1 MPTDRIEPA
10 TFVPPT
16 MLTSKWTPEQLRGIQ
31 TTGKSLLVSAAAGS
45 GKTSVLAERCVH
57 LVCDAPQPCDVN
69 ELLVVT
75 FTESAALGMRQ
86 RIAAALS
93 DRIER
98 GGSPRLAQQLALVD
112 QAQISTLHSF
122 CHRLL
127 RQHFQQ
133 AALDPSFR
141 VLDGDEALLTRRE
154 TARAL
159 FDDSYELDSD
169 RSFHRLIDAYGDGND
184 APVLRQILH
193 AHELLTS
200 VLDPVGWMNHAR
212 RSIAEAAR
220 DPIDLSEMGCDLLM
234 VVRQGLQTMFRR
246 CAEAKEQTRRL
257 GCPAYCDYLD
267 GLAQIIRHWT
277 HVFFES
283 GLDALCEAVKDLD
296 WKQYKLPKQPGD
308 DSRVAAGKAAVES
321 VRKPMKE
328 GDWRSLLRFTSE
340 QWRTGMKA
348 VIPHANAFLDLLERF
363 QKRYEHA
370 KGAARAVDF
379 ADLERMALG
388 ILRDG
393 PAGMLDPSAIARS
406 YHREF
411 VHVLVDEYQDIN
423 QVQDAI
429 LRLISRECVQSERM
443 PGNLFCVGDV
453 KQSIYRFRLAEPR
466 QFLAREDAFRDDGEI
481 GEVIDLQ
488 ANFRSRGRLLDALN
502 DFFGRLMIGDATEIE
517 YDDSHALRAGK
528 IYPNDKRCFTGAPIE
543 LHILPDKIESVSN
556 EGEETPEELDRTERE
571 AQLIAARIREIIGN
585 DTAHGMHVM
594 HDGPDGLQ
602 SKPACYGDIVIL
614 LRAMRYKAEQF
625 ARVLR
630 QSDISVY
637 AQSGSGFFASVEVQ
651 DVLALLNVLDNQR
664 QDIPLAALLRS
675 PLAKMPEPESN
686 LARIRLAY
694 PSGVQGMAFHEA
706 VFRYA
711 IEQRNELADWLNKFF
726 KELQKWRDAAHRR
739 PLADVLWQIYQ
750 QTGYL
755 TFVSGL
761 QDGPQRA
768 ANLIELY
775 ERAAQ
780 FGNFQHQGLSRFLNF
795 LHALREE
802 ADPAPAAVAIEAQN
816 VVRIMSVHRAKGLE
830 FPIVF
835 LPDLGKQI
843 NLSDSRGHILLD
855 RAGGLGMSVVDE
867 QKQCRYPS
875 LGLCLVKE
883 RLRRLALAEE
893 LRVLYVAAT
902 RAREHLIMIGTCSK
916 KTEDQW
922 AADWAGQDC
931 KLPADVVLSAR
942 TMLDWIGPIEAM
954 TAGTREPLFERME
967 MGDGIALAAGPKRPD
982 SAPTPIQ
989 KAIARLDALPFPP
1002 ASSPRAKAALE
1013 RISYVDPYRSYG
1025 NVTASIAVTA
1035 VTEQASKEV
1044 RDSSPTPG
1052 ALRTDNISRLATPR
1066 FLADR
1071 SIGSATD
1078 KGTATHLVLQ
1088 HLNFIGLLSAT
1099 DIELQIQAM
1108 VKHRIMTSA
1117 EAKWVDLSAVLWFVK
1132 SELGI
1137 LMGENASKVRHEMSV
1152 YFPIAPK
1159 RPQGVVVSDDP
1170 MDRVMV
1176 RGRLDALIALPHG
1189 SIIIDYKTDSIPPL
1203 LVPSRAES
1211 YRPQLQAYREAIERI
1226 TNKPVLRTSLVFL
1239 TAQMTYD
1246 V

>member
-1 MPTDRIEPA
+1 MPADRIDGA
-10 TFVPPT
+10 SSIAVAV
-16 MLTSKWTPEQLRGIQ
+16 LTSKWTPEQLRGIQ

-57 LVCDAPQPCDVN
+57 LVCDAAQPCDVN

-75 FTESAALGMRQ
+75 FTESAALGMKQ

-93 DRIER
+93 DRIDR
-98 GGSPRLAQQLALVD
+98 GASPRLAQQLALVD

-141 VLDGDEALLTRRE
+141 VLDGDEALLMRRE

-159 FDDSYELDSD
+159 FDDSYELDGD
-169 RSFHRLIDAYGDGND
+169 GSFHRLIDAYGDGND

-200 VLDPVGWMNHAR
+200 VLDPVGWINHAR

-220 DPIDLSEMGCDLLM
+220 DPVDLSEMGRELLT

-246 CAEAKEQTRRL
+246 CGEAREQTQRL
-257 GCPAYCDYLD
+257 GFPAYSDYLCALSD
-267 GLAQIIRHWT
+267 IIRHWT
-277 HVFFES
+277 NVFYES
-283 GLDALCEAVKDLD
+283 GLDALCEVVNDLD
-296 WKQYKLPKQPGD
+296 WKQFKLPKQSGD
-308 DSRVAAGKAAVES
+308 DSRLAAAKAAVES
-321 VRKPMKE
+321 VREPMKD

-340 QWRTGMKA
+340 QWRNGMKVVA
-348 VIPHANAFLDLLERF
+348 PHAIAFLDLLERF

-370 KGAARAVDF
+370 KRSARAVDF
-379 ADLERMALG
+379 ADLERIALG

-393 PAGMLDPSAIARS
+393 PAGTLDPSPIARS

-429 LRLISRECVQSERM
+429 LRLISRECVQSDRM

-466 QFLAREDAFRDDGEI
+466 QFLAREDAFRNDGEI

-488 ANFRSRGRLLDALN
+488 ANFRSRGRLLNALN
-502 DFFGRLMIGDATEIE
+502 DLFGRLMIGDATEIE

-528 IYPNDKRCFTGAPIE
+528 TYPDDKRCFTGAPIE
-543 LHILPDKIESVSN
+543 LHILPDKFESESSD
-556 EGEETPEELDRTERE
+556 GEETPEELDRTERE
-571 AQLIAARIREIIGN
+571 AHLIAARIRQIVGSN
-585 DTAHGMHVM
+585 SASGKHVM

-602 SKPACYGDIVIL
+602 AKPACYGDIVIL

-630 QSDISVY
+630 QFDIPVY

-675 PLAKMPEPESN
+675 PLAKMPEPETN

-694 PSGVQGMAFHEA
+694 PSGKQGMAFHEA
-706 VFRYA
+706 VSRYA
-711 IEQRNELADWLNKFF
+711 TEQRNELADWLNGFF

-750 QTGYL
+750 QSGYL

-761 QDGPQRA
+761 QDGPQRV

-802 ADPAPAAVAIEAQN
+802 ADPAPAAVASEAQN

-855 RAGGLGMSVVDE
+855 RAAGLGMSVVDE

-883 RLRRLALAEE
+883 RLRRQALAEE

-916 KTEDQW
+916 KTEDRW
-922 AADWAGQDC
+922 KTEWAGQDG
-931 KLPADVVLSAR
+931 KLPADVVLSAK
-942 TMLDWIGPIEAM
+942 TMLDWIGPVEAM
-954 TAGTREPLFERME
+954 TAGTPEPLFERIDMA
-967 MGDGIALAAGPKRPD
+967 GAISAPTAAKRPD
-982 SAPTPIQ
+982 QSLTPFQ
-989 KAIARLDALPFPP
+989 QSIARGESLPFSPV
-1002 ASSPRAKAALE
+1002 ASAHADAALE
-1013 RISYVDPYRSYG
+1013 RISFVDPYRSYG
-1025 NVTASIAVTA
+1025 NLAAAIAVTA
-1035 VTEQASKEV
+1035 AKEQSSKEST
-1044 RDSSPTPG
+1044 RASPMPG

-1088 HLNFIGLLSAT
+1088 HLNFVGSLTVI
-1099 DIELQIQAM
+1099 DIESQIQAM
-1108 VKHRIMTSA
+1108 VKHRIMTLA
-1117 EAKWVDLSAVLWFVK
+1117 EAKWVDLPAVLWFVK
-1132 SELGI
+1132 SELGA
-1137 LMGENASKVRHEMSV
+1137 LMRENASKVRHEMSV
-1152 YFPIAPK
+1152 YFPIAST
-1159 RPQGVVVSDDP
+1159 RPLSGVVSDDP

-1189 SIIIDYKTDSIPPL
+1189 SIIIDYKTDSVPPL
-1203 LVPSRAES
+1203 LVQNRAES

-1226 TNKPVLRTSLVFL
+1226 TSKPVLRTSLVFL
-1239 TAQMTYD
+1239 TPQMIYD

>member
-1 MPTDRIEPA
+1 MPADQIEPA
-10 TFVPPT
+10 TFIST
-16 MLTSKWTPEQLRGIQ
+16 AMLTSKWTPEQLRGIQ

-57 LVCDAPQPCDVN
+57 LVCDAAQPCDVN

-75 FTESAALGMRQ
+75 FTESAALGMKQ

-133 AALDPSFR
+133 ASLDPSFR
-141 VLDGDEALLTRRE
+141 VLDSDEALLMRRE

-159 FDDSYELDSD
+159 FDDSYELDGD

-184 APVLRQILH
+184 VPVLRQILH

-220 DPIDLSEMGCDLLM
+220 DPIDLSEMGRDLLM

-246 CAEAKEQTRRL
+246 CGEAREQTQRL
-257 GCPAYCDYLD
+257 GFSEYSDYLGALSD
-267 GLAQIIRHWT
+267 IIRHWT
-277 HVFFES
+277 NVFYES
-283 GLDALCEAVKDLD
+283 GLDALCEVVSDLD
-296 WKQYKLPKQPGD
+296 LKQLKLPKQSGD
-308 DSRVAAGKAAVES
+308 DSRLAAAKAAVES
-321 VRKPMKE
+321 VRKPMKD
-328 GDWRSLLRFTSE
+328 GDWRSLLRFSSE
-340 QWRTGMKA
+340 QWRNGMKA
-348 VIPHANAFLDLLERF
+348 VHPHANAFLDLLERF

-370 KGAARAVDF
+370 KRAARAVDF
-379 ADLERMALG
+379 ADLERMTLG
-388 ILRDG
+388 VLRDG
-393 PAGMLDPSAIARS
+393 PPGTLDPSAVARS

-423 QVQDAI
+423 QVQDTI
-429 LRLISRECVQSERM
+429 LRLISRECVQSNSI

-466 QFLAREDAFRDDGEI
+466 QFLAREDAFRNDREI

-488 ANFRSRGRLLDALN
+488 SNFRSRARLLDALN
-502 DFFGRLMIGDATEIE
+502 GLFARLMIGDATEIE
-517 YDDSHALRAGK
+517 YGDSHALRAGK
-528 IYPNDKRCFTGAPIE
+528 NYPDDDRCFSGAPIE
-543 LHILPDKIESVSN
+543 LHMLPDKIESESN
-556 EGEETPEELDRTERE
+556 DNEKSQEELDRTDRE
-571 AQLIAARIREIIGN
+571 AQLVATRIRQIVGT
-585 DTAHGMHVM
+585 DGASGKHVM

-614 LRAMRYKAEQF
+614 LRAMRCKAEQF
-625 ARVLR
+625 AQVLR
-630 QSDISVY
+630 QFDIPVY
-637 AQSGSGFFASVEVQ
+637 AESGSGFFASVEVQ
-651 DVLALLNVLDNQR
+651 DVLALLIVLDNQR
-664 QDIPLAALLRS
+664 QDIPLAALLRT
-675 PLAKMPEPESN
+675 PLAKMPQPESN

-694 PSGVQGMAFHEA
+694 PGGAHGITFHEA

-711 IEQRNELADWLNKFF
+711 AEHHDELADWLNSFF

-755 TFVSGL
+755 AFVSGL
-761 QDGPQRA
+761 HDGPQRV

-780 FGNFQHQGLSRFLNF
+780 FGNFQHQGLSRFLKF

-802 ADPAPAAVAIEAQN
+802 ADPAPAAVASEAQN

-855 RAGGLGMSVVDE
+855 RGGGLGLSVVDE

-875 LGLCLVKE
+875 LALCLVKE
-883 RLRRLALAEE
+883 RLRRQALAEE

-902 RAREHLIMIGTCSK
+902 RAREHLIMIGTCSE
-916 KTEDQW
+916 KTAARWETQW
-922 AADWAGQDC
+922 TGQDD
-931 KLPADVVLSAR
+931 KLPADVVLSAK
-942 TMLDWIGPIEAM
+942 TMLDWIGPVEAM
-954 TAGTREPLFERME
+954 TAGRSDPLFERP
-967 MGDGIALAAGPKRPD
+967 DLAAT
-982 SAPTPIQ
+982 SAPAGSKRTDRPLTPFQ
-989 KAIARLDALPFPP
+989 QAIARRELLPFSP
-1002 ASSPRAKAALE
+1002 AASPRADAALE
-1013 RISYVDPYRSYG
+1013 RICFVDPYRSYA
-1025 NVTASIAVTA
+1025 NLPAAVAVTA
-1035 VTEQASKEV
+1035 TKEQK
-1044 RDSSPTPG
+1044 RDDFSY
-1052 ALRTDNISRLATPR
+1052 ALPARGELRMESTSRLGIAR

-1088 HLNFIGLLSAT
+1088 HLNFVGSLTTA
-1099 DIELQIQAM
+1099 DIESQIQAM
-1108 VKHRIMTSA
+1108 VKHRILTSL

-1137 LMGENASKVRHEMSV
+1137 LMRENASKVRHEMSV
-1152 YFPIAPK
+1152 YFPIASK
-1159 RPQGVVVSDDP
+1159 RSPETIVSDDP
-1170 MDRVMV
+1170 MDRIMV
-1176 RGRLDALIALPHG
+1176 RGRLDALIALPDG
-1189 SIIIDYKTDSIPPL
+1189 SIIIDYKTDSVPPL
-1203 LVPSRAES
+1203 LVQNRAES

-1226 TNKPVLRTSLVFL
+1226 TSKPVLRASLVFL
-1239 TAQMTYD
+1239 AAQMICD

>member
-1 MPTDRIEPA
+1 MPSDQIEHV
-10 TFVPPT
+10 TFISPI

-75 FTESAALGMRQ
+75 FTESAALGMKQ

-98 GGSPRLAQQLALVD
+98 SGSPRLAQQLALVD

-133 AALDPSFR
+133 ASLDPSFR
-141 VLDGDEALLTRRE
+141 VLDGDEALLMRRE

-159 FDDSYELDSD
+159 FDDSYELDND

-184 APVLRQILH
+184 APILRQILH

-220 DPIDLSEMGCDLLM
+220 DPIDLSEMGRELLT

-246 CAEAKEQTRRL
+246 CSEAREQTQRL
-257 GCPAYCDYLD
+257 GFPVYSDYLGALSD
-267 GLAQIIRHWT
+267 IIRHWT
-277 HVFFES
+277 NVFYES
-283 GLDALCEAVKDLD
+283 GLDALCEVVSDLD
-296 WKQYKLPKQPGD
+296 WKQFKLPKQSGD
-308 DSRVAAGKAAVES
+308 ESRVAAAKAAVES
-321 VRKPMKE
+321 VRKPMKD
-328 GDWRSLLRFTSE
+328 GDWRALLRFTSE
-340 QWRTGMKA
+340 QWRNGMRA
-348 VIPHANAFLDLLERF
+348 VVPHANAFLDLLERF

-370 KGAARAVDF
+370 KRAARAVDF

-393 PAGMLDPSAIARS
+393 PAGTLDPSAIARS

-429 LRLISRECVQSERM
+429 LRLISRECVQSDRT

-453 KQSIYRFRLAEPR
+453 KQSIYRFRLTEPR
-466 QFLAREDAFRDDGEI
+466 QFLAREDAFRNDGEI

-502 DFFGRLMIGDATEIE
+502 SLFGRLMIGDATEIE

-528 IYPNDKRCFTGAPIE
+528 TYPDDDRCFRGAPIE
-543 LHILPDKIESVSN
+543 LHILPDKIDNESGDS
-556 EGEETPEELDRTERE
+556 EESPEELDRTERE
-571 AQLIAARIREIIGN
+571 AHLIAARIRQIVGSNGEPGK
-585 DTAHGMHVM
+585 HVM
-594 HDGPDGLQ
+594 HDGPDGLKA
-602 SKPACYGDIVIL
+602 KPACYGDIVIL

-630 QSDISVY
+630 QFDIPVY

-675 PLAKMPEPESN
+675 PLAKMPEPETN

-694 PSGVQGMAFHEA
+694 PGSAHGIAFHEA

-711 IEQRNELADWLNKFF
+711 AEQRDELADWLNGFF

-739 PLADVLWQIYQ
+739 PLADMLWQIYQ

-761 QDGPQRA
+761 QDGPQRV

-802 ADPAPAAVAIEAQN
+802 SDPAPAKVASEAQN

-855 RAGGLGMSVVDE
+855 RAAGLGMSVVDE

-883 RLRRLALAEE
+883 RLRRQALAEE

-916 KTEDQW
+916 KTEDRW
-922 AADWAGQDC
+922 KTEWAGQDG
-931 KLPADVVLSAR
+931 KLPADVVLSAK
-942 TMLDWIGPIEAM
+942 TMLDWIGPVAAM
-954 TAGTREPLFERME
+954 TAGMREPLFKRRE
-967 MGDGIALAAGPKRPD
+967 MGDGMSSPAGPKRPD
-982 SAPTPIQ
+982 SEQTALQ
-989 KAIARLDALPFPP
+989 RAIAQLEPVPFSP
-1002 ASSPRAKAALE
+1002 APRPGADAALE

-1025 NVTASIAVTA
+1025 NVHASIAVTA
-1035 VTEQASKEV
+1035 VKEPSSKES
-1044 RDSSPTPG
+1044 RNPSPMPG

-1088 HLNFIGLLSAT
+1088 HLNFVGSLT
-1099 DIELQIQAM
+1099 TPDIESQIQAM
-1108 VKHRIMTSA
+1108 VKHRMLTSS

-1132 SELGI
+1132 SELGT
-1137 LMGENASKVRHEMSV
+1137 LMRENASKVRHEMSV
-1152 YFPIAPK
+1152 YFPTVPK
-1159 RPQGVVVSDDP
+1159 RPPNGAVSDDP

-1189 SIIIDYKTDSIPPL
+1189 SIIIDYKTDSVPPL
-1203 LVPSRAES
+1203 LVQNRAES

-1226 TNKPVLRTSLVFL
+1226 TSKPVLRTSLVFL
-1239 TAQMTYD
+1239 TAQMIYD
-1246 V
+1246 I

>member
-1 MPTDRIEPA
+1 MPADRIEPA
-10 TFVPPT
+10 TFVSPV
-16 MLTSKWTPEQLRGIQ
+16 MFASKWTPEQLRGIQ

-75 FTESAALGMRQ
+75 FTESAALGMKQ

-112 QAQISTLHSF
+112 RAQISTLHSF

-133 AALDPSFR
+133 ASLDPSFR
-141 VLDGDEALLTRRE
+141 VLDGDEALLMRRE

-159 FDDSYELDSD
+159 FDDSYELDGD
-169 RSFHRLIDAYGDGND
+169 GSFHRLIDAYGDGND
-184 APVLRQILH
+184 ASVLRQILH

-212 RSIAEAAR
+212 RSISEAAR
-220 DPIDLSEMGCDLLM
+220 DPIDLSEMGCELLT
-234 VVRQGLQTMFRR
+234 VVRQGLQTLFRR
-246 CAEAKEQTRRL
+246 CGEAREQTQRL
-257 GCPAYCDYLD
+257 GFPAYSQYLGD
-267 GLAQIIRHWT
+267 LFEIIRHWT
-277 HVFFES
+277 NVFYES
-283 GLDALCEAVKDLD
+283 GLDALCDAVNSLN
-296 WKQYKLPKQPGD
+296 WNEFRLPKQSGEE
-308 DSRVAAGKAAVES
+308 SRVAAAKAAVES
-321 VRKPMKE
+321 VRKPMKD

-340 QWRTGMKA
+340 QWRNGMKA
-348 VIPHANAFLDLLERF
+348 VVPHANAFLDLLERF
-363 QKRYEHA
+363 QKRYDHA
-370 KGAARAVDF
+370 KRSARAVDF

-388 ILRDG
+388 ILHG
-393 PAGMLDPSAIARS
+393 PASSLDPSPIARS

-429 LRLISRECVQSERM
+429 LRLISRECVQSDLT

-466 QFLAREDAFRDDGEI
+466 QFLAREEAFRNDQEI

-488 ANFRSRGRLLDALN
+488 ANFRSRASLLEALN
-502 DFFGRLMIGDATEIE
+502 GLFSRLMTSEATEIE
-517 YDDSHALRAGK
+517 YGDSHALRVGK
-528 IYPNDKRCFTGAPIE
+528 TYPKDDRCFRGAPIE
-543 LHILPDKIESVSN
+543 LHILPDKIETESN
-556 EGEETPEELDRTERE
+556 ESEETPEEFDRTERE
-571 AQLIAARIREIIGN
+571 AHLVAARIREIVGS
-585 DTAHGMHVM
+585 DSAPGMHVM

-602 SKPACYGDIVIL
+602 AKAACYGDIVIL
-614 LRAMRYKAEQF
+614 LRAMRYKAERF

-630 QSDISVY
+630 QFDIPVY
-637 AQSGSGFFASVEVQ
+637 AESGSGFFASVEVQ

-694 PSGVQGMAFHEA
+694 PGGTQGMPFHEA
-706 VFRYA
+706 VLRYA
-711 IEQRNELADWLNKFF
+711 AEQRNELADWLNGFS
-726 KELQKWRDAAHRR
+726 KELQKWRHAAHRR

-755 TFVSGL
+755 AFVSGL
-761 QDGPQRA
+761 QDGPQRV

-802 ADPAPAAVAIEAQN
+802 ADPAPAKVASEAQN

-843 NLSDSRGHILLD
+843 NMSDSRGHILLD

-875 LGLCLVKE
+875 LGLCLVEE
-883 RLRRLALAEE
+883 RLRRQALAEE

-916 KTEDQW
+916 KTEERW
-922 AADWAGQDC
+922 KAEWAGQDG
-931 KLPADVVLSAR
+931 KLPADVVLSAK
-942 TMLDWIGPIEAM
+942 TMLDWIGPVAAM
-954 TAGTREPLFERME
+954 TAGTREPLFARRE
-967 MGDGIALAAGPKRPD
+967 MGDGVSSPAGPKRPD
-982 SAPTPIQ
+982 SAPTPLQ
-989 KAIARLDALPFPP
+989 KAIAQLEALPFSP
-1002 ASSPRAKAALE
+1002 APNSRADAALE
-1013 RISYVDPYRSYG
+1013 RISYVDPFRAYG
-1025 NVTASIAVTA
+1025 NVTAAIAVTA
-1035 VTEQASKEV
+1035 AKEQASKES
-1044 RDSSPTPG
+1044 RDFSPMPG

-1088 HLNFIGLLSAT
+1088 HLNFVGSLTAA
-1099 DIELQIQAM
+1099 DIESQIQAM
-1108 VKHRIMTSA
+1108 VKHRILTLA

-1132 SELGI
+1132 SELGS
-1137 LMGENASKVRHEMSV
+1137 LMRENASKVRHEMSV

-1159 RPQGVVVSDDP
+1159 WSAGGMVSDDP

-1176 RGRLDALIALPHG
+1176 RGRLDALIALPQG
-1189 SIIIDYKTDSIPPL
+1189 SIIIDYKTDAIPPL
-1203 LVPSRAES
+1203 VVQNRAES

-1226 TNKPVLRTSLVFL
+1226 TSKPVLRTSLVFL
-1239 TAQMTYD
+1239 AAQMIYD